1 MLHRRGLLE
10 GQPEPTTFLMT
21 SPSANLFHSAL
32 GPEGGTAY
40 RLSRAVRERFPSK
53 AIVEGLEGFDLDE
66 FAGAKRCEARALTEP
81 HAHLDTNWSRSHGLT
96 TSTETAMFEVRWRE
110 HTLTVVRATW
120 PEGYS
125 HPSSYW
131 VIADEREV
139 AEQFAS
145 EVSAFCNDPRETVL
159 TFRGGCW
166 SKNAE
171 LYKQIYAASFDELI
185 LAGNMKDAIKDDFA
199 AFLAAKESYA
209 RYGVPWKRGVLF
221 VGPPGN
227 GKTHTLR
234 ATIKFVGVPCLY
246 VQSLKSRY
254 ETDDAN
260 IARVFDRARE
270 ITPCCLVFE
279 DLDAMIT
286 SENRSVFLNQ
296 LDGFANAS
304 GLLTLAT
311 TNHPERLDPSILER
325 PSRFDR
331 KYHFAM
337 PAAAERTQYASA
349 WNVRL
354 DPAMRVA
361 DAELATL
368 AADSDGFSFAY
379 LKELF
384 LSSMIR
390 WMKEQKPGSMPE
402 ILRTQLVTLREQM
415 RADVVPVAPL
425 HHVPGPHEDD

>member
-1 MLHRRGLLE
+1 
-10 GQPEPTTFLMT
+10 MT
-21 SPSANLFHSAL
+21 SPSPNLFASAF

-53 AIVEGLEGFDLDE
+53 AIVEGLHGFNLDE
-66 FAGAKRCEARALTEP
+66 FAGAGRCEARTVTEP
-81 HAHLDTNWSRSHGLT
+81 HAHIETEWSRSHGLS
-96 TSTETAMFEVRWRE
+96 TSTQTAMFDVTWRE
-110 HTLTVVRATW
+110 HALTVVRATW
-120 PEGYS
+120 PEGYQ

-131 VIADEREV
+131 VVADERAV
-139 AEQFAS
+139 AERFATD
-145 EVSAFCNDPRETVL
+145 VCAFCNDPRETVL

-171 LYKQIYAASFDELI
+171 LYRQIHSATFDELI
-185 LAGNMKDAIKDDFA
+185 LAGNMKEAIKDDFT
-199 AFLAAKESYA
+199 AFLAAKESYE

-234 ATIKFVGVPCLY
+234 ATIKLIGVPCLY
-246 VQSLKSRY
+246 VQSLKSRHD
-254 ETDDAN
+254 TDDEN
-260 IARVFDRARE
+260 IAELFDRARE

-304 GLLTLAT
+304 GLLVLAT
-311 TNHPERLDPSILER
+311 TNHPELLDPSILER

-331 KYHFAM
+331 KYHFPIPASAERAQY
-337 PAAAERTQYASA
+337 AAA
-349 WNVRL
+349 WNLRL
-354 DPAMRVA
+354 DSAMRIA
-361 DAELATL
+361 DSELATL
-368 AADSDGFSFAY
+368 TAETEGFSFAY

-384 LSSMIR
+384 LSAMIR
-390 WMKEQKPGSMPE
+390 WMKDQKAGAMPE
-402 ILRTQLVTLREQM
+402 ILRSQLVTLRGQM
-415 RADVVPVAPL
+415 RSDTTS
-425 HHVPGPHEDD
+425 